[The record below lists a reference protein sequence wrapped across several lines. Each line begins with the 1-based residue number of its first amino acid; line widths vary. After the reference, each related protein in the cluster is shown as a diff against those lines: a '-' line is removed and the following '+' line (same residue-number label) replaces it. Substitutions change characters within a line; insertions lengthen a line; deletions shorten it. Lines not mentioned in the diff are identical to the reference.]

1 MNSGPIRVGIIGA
14 GRIGKVHAQN
24 LAFRIP
30 DVQIAAITDMERSA
44 AEAVA
49 RSCNIPSV
57 AASAD
62 EIFRDQAIDAVLICS
77 PTDTHSHLIVEA
89 ARHGKHIF
97 CEKPIA
103 LNLPEIDRA
112 LDAVTT
118 AAVQLQVGFN
128 RRFDANFARV
138 RKAIAGSEVGQPNL
152 LHIIS
157 RDPAPPPIAY
167 VRSSGGM
174 FLDMSIHD
182 FDMARYL
189 LGEEPHEIYTMA
201 GVMVDPEI
209 GNAGDVDTALTLLRF
224 PSGAMAVIDNSRRA
238 SYGYDQRVEVLGD
251 RGKVETMN
259 CFPNQAVVSDG
270 QSVRRD
276 LPLNFFMDRYTES
289 FVEEMREFIA
299 ALREKRPPAVTG
311 KDGRMAVVIALAAR
325 QSHLQRRPVS
335 IQEIGAR

>member
-1 MNSGPIRVGIIGA
+1 MNHGAIRVGIIGA

-30 DVQIAAITDMERSA
+30 DAQIAAIADMDRSA

-49 RSCNIPSV
+49 RSCSIPSV
-57 AASAD
+57 AASVDAILD
-62 EIFRDQAIDAVLICS
+62 DPSIDAVLICS
-77 PTDTHSHLIVEA
+77 PTDTHPHLIVEA
-89 ARHGKHIF
+89 ARRGKHIF

-103 LNLPEIDRA
+103 LSLPEIDRA
-112 LDAVTT
+112 LDAVT
-118 AAVQLQVGFN
+118 AAGVQLQVGFN

-138 RKAIAGSEVGQPNL
+138 RQAIAGSEVGRPNL

-167 VRSSGGM
+167 VQSSGGM
-174 FLDMSIHD
+174 FMDMSIHD

-189 LGEEPHEIYTMA
+189 LAEEPREIYTMA

-224 PSGAMAVIDNSRRA
+224 PSGALAVIDNSRRA

-251 RGKVETMN
+251 RGKIETMN
-259 CFPNQAVVSDG
+259 CFPNQAIVSDG

-289 FVEEMREFIA
+289 FVEEMREFVA
-299 ALREKRPPAVTG
+299 ALREKRAPAVTG
-311 KDGRMAVVIALAAR
+311 SDGRMAVVIALAAR
-325 QSHLQRRPVS
+325 QSHLERRPVC
-335 IQEIGAR
+335 IEEIGAR